1 MIRRIV
7 VQSIVGLAI
16 MAALLFVPA
25 GTLAWDAGWV
35 YLIEISITSL
45 AMAFWMLRHNPAL
58 LAERMGPLIQRQQK
72 TWDKILIVSLL
83 VLWAAWFVLM
93 GLDAVR
99 YRWSDMPPW
108 LQVLGA
114 LAIVV
119 SMYIIFLTMRANTFA
134 APVVKIQAERGH
146 HVVSDGPYAI
156 VRHPMYGGALLLI
169 VGTPLLLGSWWSLAA
184 TPAIVLLLAARAV
197 LEERTLARELEGYRD
212 YAGRVRYRLVP
223 FVWYRPR
230 V

>member
-16 MAALLFVPA
+16 MATLLFAPA
-25 GTLAWDAGWV
+25 GTLAWPAAWI
-35 YLIEISITSL
+35 YLVEISVTSL

-72 TWDKILIVSLL
+72 AWDKVLIVTLL
-83 VLWAAWFVLM
+83 LLWCAWFVIM

-99 YRWSDMPPW
+99 HRWSDTPLW
-108 LQVLGA
+108 IQVLGA
-114 LAIVV
+114 LAILV

-146 HVVSDGPYAI
+146 RVVSDGPYAI

-169 VGTPLLLGSWWSLAA
+169 VGTPLLLGSWWGLAA
-184 TPAIVLLLAARAV
+184 TPVIVLLLAGRAV
-197 LEERTLARELEGYRD
+197 LEERTLARELAGYSE
-212 YAGRVRYRLVP
+212 YASRVRYRLVP
-223 FVWYRPR
+223 GVW
-230 V
+230 

>member
-16 MAALLFVPA
+16 MATLLFAPA
-25 GTLAWDAGWV
+25 GTFAWPAAWV
-35 YLIEISITSL
+35 YLVEISVTSL
-45 AMAFWMLRHNPAL
+45 AMAFWMLKHNPAL

-72 TWDKILIVSLL
+72 TWDKVLIVTLL
-83 VLWAAWFVLM
+83 LLWCAWFVIM

-99 YRWSDMPPW
+99 HRWSDMPLW
-108 LQVLGA
+108 IQVLGA

-146 HVVSDGPYAI
+146 RVVSDGPYAI

-169 VGTPLLLGSWWSLAA
+169 VGTPLLLGSWWGLAA
-184 TPAIVLLLAARAV
+184 TPVIVLLLAGRAV
-197 LEERTLARELEGYRD
+197 LEERTLARELAGYSD
-212 YAGRVRYRLVP
+212 YASRVRYRLVP
-223 FVWYRPR
+223 GVW
-230 V
+230 